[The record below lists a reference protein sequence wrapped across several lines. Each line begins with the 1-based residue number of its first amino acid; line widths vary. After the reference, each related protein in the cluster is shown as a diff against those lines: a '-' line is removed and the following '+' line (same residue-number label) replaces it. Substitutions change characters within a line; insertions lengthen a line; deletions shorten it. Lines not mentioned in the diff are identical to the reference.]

1 MASTREDLR
10 KIIKQK
16 VFKNDIKTLI
26 KNLCISIEAHSV
38 MIKDAG
44 VKGDANVG
52 YLTMKN
58 GLDES
63 LMNRELLT
71 RMMALSEMMKSLQD
85 ENNFL
90 KAENQERT
98 SKHYVCKPYYVLAVD
113 VN

>member
-1 MASTREDLR
+1 MLASTREDLR
-10 KIIKQK
+10 EIIKQK
-16 VFKNDIKTLI
+16 VFTNGIKQLL
-26 KNLCISIEAHSV
+26 KDLCILIEAHSV

-44 VKGDANVG
+44 VKGDANVR

-90 KAENQERT
+90 KAENQGRT
-98 SKHYVCKPYYVLAVD
+98 SKHVYVLPCISCNV
-113 VN
+113 